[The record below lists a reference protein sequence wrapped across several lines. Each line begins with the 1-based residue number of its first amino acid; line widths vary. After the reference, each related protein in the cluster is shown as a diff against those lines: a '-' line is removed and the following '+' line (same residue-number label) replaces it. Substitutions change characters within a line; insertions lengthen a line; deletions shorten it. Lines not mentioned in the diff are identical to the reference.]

1 MPPMKEM
8 LTELQRWEGE
18 GEEIAL
24 ATLVRVRGSA
34 PRRPG
39 ARLGVTQSGRML
51 GSVSGGCV
59 ENDVIETA
67 WRVLDSGR
75 SALASYGIADEL
87 GFEVGLSC
95 GGRIEVLIERFRAD
109 DAWRGLCTALEKR
122 RPAAVC
128 VCLAPEALQARRLV
142 VLEGD
147 AIGSI
152 DAALDAAIVATAGEL
167 SGVDGARVIEV
178 PGRDGPAS
186 VFIQAFAPAPRLF
199 IVGATHAAVP
209 LCRMANELGFWVAV
223 IDPRGA
229 FVRPERFPE
238 ADQVV
243 PAWPSP
249 ALEEVDLDAGSF
261 VVTLTHD
268 PKVDVPA
275 LAQALASPAGY
286 IGAMGSRRTHRER
299 VARLREQGFADE
311 ALARIRGPVGLD
323 LGSRR
328 PEETALAILA
338 EMVAVRNRRDAKPLF
353 EGRGRIHAG

>member
-1 MPPMKEM
+1 MEEM
-8 LTELQRWEGE
+8 LSELQRWEGE

-39 ARLGVTQSGRML
+39 ARLGLTRSGRLL

-59 ENDVIETA
+59 ENDVIESA
-67 WRVLDSGR
+67 WRVLGSGR
-75 SALASYGIADEL
+75 CELASYGIADEL

-95 GGRIEVLIERFRAD
+95 GGRIEVLIERFCAD
-109 DAWRGLCTALEKR
+109 DAWRALCGALEKR
-122 RPAAVC
+122 RPAAIC
-128 VCLAPEALQARRLV
+128 VALAPEALRGRRLV
-142 VLEGD
+142 VLEGE
-147 AIGSI
+147 ATGSI
-152 DAALDAAIVATAGEL
+152 DPELDGAIVATAGEL
-167 SGVDGARVIEV
+167 SGEEGARVVEV
-178 PGRDGPAS
+178 PRRDGPLA
-186 VFIQAFAPAPRLF
+186 VFIQTFAPAPRLF

-209 LCRMANELGFWVAV
+209 LCRMASELGFWVAV

-229 FVRPERFPE
+229 FVRPQRFPE

-243 PAWPSP
+243 PAWPGP
-249 ALEEVDLDAGSF
+249 ALEELALDAGSF

-268 PKVDVPA
+268 PKVDLPA

-299 VARLREQGFADE
+299 LARLREQGFAE
-311 ALARIRGPVGLD
+311 AALARIRGPAGLD
-323 LGSRR
+323 LGSRS

-338 EMVAVRNRRDAKPLF
+338 EMVAVRNRRDATPLF